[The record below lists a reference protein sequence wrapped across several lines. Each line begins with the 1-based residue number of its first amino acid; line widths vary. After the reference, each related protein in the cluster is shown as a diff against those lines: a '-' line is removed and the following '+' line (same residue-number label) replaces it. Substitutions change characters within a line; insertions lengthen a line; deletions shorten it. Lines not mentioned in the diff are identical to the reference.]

1 MRAWIVTVA
10 AVLTVIGISS
20 PRVAG
25 RSGHLLLITIGLAIA
40 VVAVQPVFAK
50 FEQRRSEPFVPTP
63 PRTPRATMPNQM
75 AQIVE
80 AFSNRTSATANGES
94 VPPHLLRRITTVAN
108 GRIVDHHRL
117 HIGDIDD
124 HPEIRTARLA
134 AALGPAAPG
143 RAGRDHGSDAA
154 GRFVRRARPTPRR
167 GGAPVTAER
176 EAQYPPPIARTDD
189 HVRARGCDGLG
200 RHRRGRTGGR
210 R

>member
-40 VVAVQPVFAK
+40 VVVVQPVFTK
-50 FEQRRSEPFVPTP
+50 IEQRRSEPFVPTP

-80 AFSNRTSATANGES
+80 AFSNRTSATEHGES
-94 VPPHLLRRITTVAN
+94 VPPHLLRRVTTVAT

-117 HIGDIDD
+117 HIGDVDD
-124 HPEIRTARLA
+124 HPEIRRLVSPLLWDLLRPAEPGATTAPTSPAVSFDELDRL
-134 AALGPAAPG
+134 L
-143 RAGRDHGSDAA
+143 DEL
-154 GRFVRRARPTPRR
+154 
-167 GGAPVTAER
+167 ER
-176 EAQYPPPIARTDD
+176 
-189 HVRARGCDGLG
+189 L
-200 RHRRGRTGGR
+200 
-210 R
+210 

>member
-1 MRAWIVTVA
+1 MRTWIITVA

-25 RSGHLLLITIGLAIA
+25 RSGHLLLITIGLAVA

-80 AFSNRTSATANGES
+80 AFSNRTSANGES
-94 VPPHLLRRITTVAN
+94 VPPHLLRRITTVAS

-117 HIGDIDD
+117 HIGDADD
-124 HPEIRTARLA
+124 HPEIERLVSPLLWALLRPAEPGATTAPTAPAVSFDELDQLLDELERL
-134 AALGPAAPG
+134 
-143 RAGRDHGSDAA
+143 
-154 GRFVRRARPTPRR
+154 
-167 GGAPVTAER
+167 
-176 EAQYPPPIARTDD
+176 
-189 HVRARGCDGLG
+189 
-200 RHRRGRTGGR
+200 
-210 R
+210 

>member
-1 MRAWIVTVA
+1 MRVWIITVA
-10 AVLTVIGISS
+10 AVLTVIGLSS

-40 VVAVQPVFAK
+40 VVAVQPVFTK

-75 AQIVE
+75 AQIIE

-94 VPPHLLRRITTVAN
+94 VPPHLLRRITTVAS

-124 HPEIRTARLA
+124 HPAIRVLVSPLLWDLLR
-134 AALGPAAPG
+134 PAAPG
-143 RAGRDHGSDAA
+143 AIAA
-154 GRFVRRARPTPRR
+154 STVPAVSFDDLDQLLDEL
-167 GGAPVTAER
+167 ER
-176 EAQYPPPIARTDD
+176 
-189 HVRARGCDGLG
+189 L
-200 RHRRGRTGGR
+200 
-210 R
+210 